1 MFRFEKNTK
10 KSKKSPKTEE
20 TRKEM
25 KKDKN
30 RENQGKPYKKVLEP
44 SQNQNKTRDP
54 PFATASLMGPAQMA
68 TTVGAHVL
76 VPLTG
81 DK

>member
-1 MFRFEKNTK
+1 LKKILK

-20 TRKEM
+20 THKER

-30 RENQGKPYKKVLEP
+30 QENQGKPYKKVLEP
-44 SQNQNKTRDP
+44 SQNQNKTRAP
-54 PFATASLMGPAQMA
+54 PVATASLMGPAQMA
-68 TTVGAHVL
+68 ITAGAHVL